1 MNQIEF
7 DQEILR
13 MREEKKEKL
22 RPLYD
27 QLEDLKQ
34 MMDDLCIEIQQLSVR
49 KMKLSKQRAAV
60 SSAIADIEREYR
72 DAKWR
77 MNWELNVHKLS
88 EAKEAE

>member
-22 RPLYD
+22 NPLYD
-27 QLEDLKQ
+27 KLIELYNRVTDLNIQIQKAALQKLEISK
-34 MMDDLCIEIQQLSVR
+34 ER
-49 KMKLSKQRAAV
+49 K
-60 SSAIADIEREYR
+60 AIRDQIANIERTYR
-72 DAKWR
+72 EKQWL
-77 MNWELNVHKLS
+77 MNRELNEHKLS